1 MPEPDIL
8 QIDIDFAILTPLSKP
23 TELAEMRT
31 HIVDGNGNDVSGRVT
46 RRLTASGWRFREM
59 RRHCFP
65 GVT

>member
-1 MPEPDIL
+1 MPESGIL
-8 QIDIDFAILTPLSKP
+8 QIDIDFAILIPLSKP

-31 HIVDGNGNDVSGRVT
+31 RTVDGNGDDVSGRVT